1 MILKINNIEHTLK
14 YNVRTLITY
23 EKIADKPFSVN
34 GLSEW
39 ALLAYAS
46 LLSGTP
52 DTDLT
57 LEEFLEISPEELKK
71 IIDWLIKQLGIDSQL
86 KGEQEEKKGSKKKK

>member
-1 MILKINNIEHTLK
+1 MTINVNGIVYTLK

-46 LLSGTP
+46 LLSGTS
-52 DTDLT
+52 DADLT

-71 IIDWLIKQLGIDSQL
+71 VIDWLIKQLGIDNQL
-86 KGEQEEKKGSKKKK
+86 KGEVEEKKGSKKKK

>member
-1 MILKINNIEHTLK
+1 MILKINNKEHTFK

-39 ALLAYAS
+39 ALLAYAA

-57 LEEFLEISPEELKK
+57 LEDFLEISPEELKK
-71 IIDWLIKQLGIDSQL
+71 VIDWLIRQLGIDGQL
-86 KGEQEEKKGSKKKK
+86 KGEAEEKKGSKKKK

>member
-1 MILKINNIEHTLK
+1 MKITINGIAYTLR

-39 ALLAYAS
+39 ALLAYAA

-52 DTDLT
+52 DADLT

-71 IIDWLIKQLGIDSQL
+71 IIDWLIKQLGIDNQL
-86 KGEQEEKKGSKKKK
+86 KGEVEEKKGSKKKK

>member
-14 YNVRTLITY
+14 YNVRTLIAY
-23 EKIADKPFSVN
+23 EKIADKPFSVD

-52 DTDLT
+52 DAEIT
-57 LEEFLEISPEELKK
+57 LEEFLEISPDELSKA
-71 IIDWLIKQLGIDSQL
+71 ISWLIKQLGIDDQL
-86 KGEQEEKKGSKKKK
+86 KGVVEEKKGSKKKK